1 MGEASGP
8 RTLGKAIRE
17 RRIELGWSQEELAAR
32 ASARGREV
40 RQSDVSRLE
49 RDKVG
54 LPRRERLEQIAA
66 VLGLPLGELLVR
78 SGWAGADTALEQAER
93 PPQSAAPPASPAPAR
108 PTTFQPGAPPD
119 PDAPPRL
126 RSAIDRAHEL
136 EAWSADLLRRS
147 ASSFDRVNQ
156 SASRLTPPSANVEE
170 PA

>member
-1 MGEASGP
+1 MGEANGS

-17 RRIELGWSQEELAAR
+17 RRIELGWSQEELASR
-32 ASARGREV
+32 ASVRGREV

-66 VLGLPLGELLVR
+66 VLGLPVGELLVR
-78 SGWAGADTALEQAER
+78 SGWAGADVALEQADQ
-93 PPQSAAPPASPAPAR
+93 PPQSAAPPAPPAPAQH
-108 PTTFQPGAPPD
+108 TTFQPGPPSD
-119 PDAPPRL
+119 SGAPPRL
-126 RSAIDRAHEL
+126 RTAIDRAHAL

-147 ASSFDRVNQ
+147 ASSFDRVNRPPGR
-156 SASRLTPPSANVEE
+156 ATPRSANAEE